1 MYINICVLCIDTL
14 CVYIY
19 IYVHITIIMFILVIF
34 VIYIYIIYI
43 YSYIYIYCHILSY
56 IVIYCHILSY
66 IVIYCHILSYIVI
79 YCHILSYI
87 VIYCLYVCVHVTSC
101 WFRQPTGPNRLGAGN
116 FRDQQ
121 RMCSL
126 CGILRLPGPH
136 WDLRLAW
143 SSTGHLKLSE
153 RTALQNCHSASF
165 AFTLPEQPMIECVDN
180 VLKMR
185 WLCVDM

>member
-1 MYINICVLCIDTL
+1 MYRYIVYIHTYYYNYVYSCYLCY
-14 CVYIY
+14 VYIY
-19 IYVHITIIMFILVIF
+19 ILY
-34 VIYIYIIYI
+34 
-43 YSYIYIYCHILSY
+43 
-56 IVIYCHILSY
+56 
-66 IVIYCHILSYIVI
+66 
-79 YCHILSYI
+79 
-87 VIYCLYVCVHVTSC
+87 IYCLYVCVHVTSC

-126 CGILRLPGPH
+126 CRILRLPGPH

-153 RTALQNCHSASF
+153 RIALQNCHSASF

-185 WLCVDM
+185 WLCVDICSLTTQFNQLSHCSGMHTSWDLPFAAATLPKPAVEQKMPRIPGTLEGPW